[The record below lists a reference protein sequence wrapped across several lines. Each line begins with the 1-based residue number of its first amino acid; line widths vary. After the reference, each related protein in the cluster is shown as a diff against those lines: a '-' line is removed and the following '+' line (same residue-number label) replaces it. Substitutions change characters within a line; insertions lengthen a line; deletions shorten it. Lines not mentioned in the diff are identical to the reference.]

1 MRIRVRATILAT
13 ATALAAVA
21 TPPATAKIAPATL
34 AELVQRADF
43 IGVVRVDS
51 VSLRIPLLV
60 RRRAFARIVETW
72 KGQVRGRVGFIAQ
85 PTWTCDISGAEV
97 GEEAVVMIAGD
108 RLVLSGRGRMPIFA
122 RDGRRLATVWSD
134 ILLPADLSTEEGPE
148 PDYGFIRRVAVGD
161 LGAAVAATR
170 GTR

>member
-1 MRIRVRATILAT
+1 
-13 ATALAAVA
+13 
-21 TPPATAKIAPATL
+21 
-34 AELVQRADF
+34 
-43 IGVVRVDS
+43 
-51 VSLRIPLLV
+51 
-60 RRRAFARIVETW
+60 
-72 KGQVRGRVGFIAQ
+72 
-85 PTWTCDISGAEV
+85 
-97 GEEAVVMIAGD
+97 MIAGD

-148 PDYGFIRRVAVGD
+148 RDYGFIRSVAVGD